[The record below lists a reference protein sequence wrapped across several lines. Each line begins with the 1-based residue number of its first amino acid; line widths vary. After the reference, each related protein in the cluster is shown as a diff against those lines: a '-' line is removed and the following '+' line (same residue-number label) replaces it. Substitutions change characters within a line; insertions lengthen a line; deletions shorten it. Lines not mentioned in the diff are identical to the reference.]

1 MYLVK
6 GKPLIYYTLKFAK
19 KLRANLEKSEI
30 VISSNNNKLLKYSLN
45 FLESKIKY
53 QRPKSVS
60 QDGTTMEKTI
70 LHFINSL
77 KKKNNMPKYIILLQP
92 SSPFRSLAQVL
103 RAIKK
108 IKFNKKISSI
118 VSISEP
124 VEEPKDFIEKRKNN
138 FFSRLIKNKKNNRFY
153 TINGNF
159 YIFRSELI
167 LKKKKIFDFTNKTFF
182 FEIDKEYS
190 LDINDLFDM
199 KICEA
204 LTK

>member
-1 MYLVK
+1 MNFLIFIPARSGSKRVRNKNMYLVK

-45 FLESKIKY
+45 FLKSKIKY
-53 QRPKSVS
+53 QRPQSVS

-77 KKKNNMPKYIILLQP
+77 KKKNKMPKYIILLQP

-124 VEEPKDFIEKRKNN
+124 VEEPKDFIKKRK
-138 FFSRLIKNKKNNRFY
+138 
-153 TINGNF
+153 
-159 YIFRSELI
+159 
-167 LKKKKIFDFTNKTFF
+167 
-182 FEIDKEYS
+182 
-190 LDINDLFDM
+190 
-199 KICEA
+199 
-204 LTK
+204 

>member
-53 QRPKSVS
+53 QRPQSVS

-77 KKKNNMPKYIILLQP
+77 KKKK
-92 SSPFRSLAQVL
+92 
-103 RAIKK
+103 
-108 IKFNKKISSI
+108 
-118 VSISEP
+118 
-124 VEEPKDFIEKRKNN
+124 
-138 FFSRLIKNKKNNRFY
+138 
-153 TINGNF
+153 
-159 YIFRSELI
+159 
-167 LKKKKIFDFTNKTFF
+167 
-182 FEIDKEYS
+182 
-190 LDINDLFDM
+190 
-199 KICEA
+199 
-204 LTK
+204 